1 MNEEML
7 ANYYY
12 SILEYFQNKNNVPQ
26 NLRGDKETLISNL
39 ITAIKEGD
47 VGLLIKSLPSFHA
60 QLNDNIPEE
69 FFKKAEIEVLYRLLI
84 QYAIEE
90 RQFFYFFIYSEV

>member
-12 SILEYFQNKNNVPQ
+12 SILDYFQNKNNVPQ
-26 NLRGDKETLISNL
+26 NLRGDKETLLESL
-39 ITAIKEGD
+39 KTAIKEGD
-47 VGLLIKSLPSFHA
+47 IGLLIKSLPSFYA

-69 FFKKAEIEVLYRLLI
+69 FYKKAEIEVLYKLLI
-84 QYAIEE
+84 RYAIEE
-90 RQFFYFFIYSEV
+90 R

>member
-12 SILEYFQNKNNVPQ
+12 SILDYFQDKNNMPQ
-26 NLRGDKETLISNL
+26 NLRGNKETLLESL
-39 ITAIKEGD
+39 KTVVKRGD
-47 VGLLIKSLPSFHA
+47 IDMLIKSLPSFYA

-90 RQFFYFFIYSEV
+90 R

>member
-1 MNEEML
+1 MNEEVL

-12 SILEYFQNKNNVPQ
+12 SILDYFQNKKNMPQ
-26 NLRGDKETLISNL
+26 NLRGNKETLLESLKIVV
-39 ITAIKEGD
+39 KRGD
-47 VGLLIKSLPSFHA
+47 IDMLIKSLPPFYA

-90 RQFFYFFIYSEV
+90 R

>member
-12 SILEYFQNKNNVPQ
+12 SILEYFQNKNNVSQ
-26 NLRGDKETLISNL
+26 NLRGNKETLISNL

-47 VGLLIKSLPSFHA
+47 IGFLIKSLPPFHA

-69 FFKKAEIEVLYRLLI
+69 FYKKAEIEVLYKMLI
-84 QYAIEE
+84 QYARGE
-90 RQFFYFFIYSEV
+90 R

>member
-26 NLRGDKETLISNL
+26 NLRGNKETLISNL

-47 VGLLIKSLPSFHA
+47 VGLLIRSLPHFYV
-60 QLNDNIPEE
+60 QLNDDIPEE
-69 FFKKAEIEVLYRLLI
+69 FYKKAEVEVLYKLLI
-84 QYAIEE
+84 H
-90 RQFFYFFIYSEV
+90 

>member
-26 NLRGDKETLISNL
+26 NLRGNKETLISNL

-47 VGLLIKSLPSFHA
+47 VGLLIRSLPHFYA
-60 QLNDNIPEE
+60 QLNDDIPEE
-69 FFKKAEIEVLYRLLI
+69 FFKKVEIEVLYRLLI

-90 RQFFYFFIYSEV
+90 R

>member
-26 NLRGDKETLISNL
+26 NLRGDKETLLESL
-39 ITAIKEGD
+39 KTAIKKGNI
-47 VGLLIKSLPSFHA
+47 GLLIKSLPSFYA

-69 FFKKAEIEVLYRLLI
+69 FYKKAEIEVLYKLLI
-84 QYAIEE
+84 RHAIEE
-90 RQFFYFFIYSEV
+90 R

>member
-12 SILEYFQNKNNVPQ
+12 SILEYFQNKNNVSQ
-26 NLRGDKETLISNL
+26 NLRGNKETLISNL
-39 ITAIKEGD
+39 ITVIKEGD
-47 VGLLIKSLPSFHA
+47 VGFLIKSLPPFHA

-69 FFKKAEIEVLYRLLI
+69 FYKKAEIEVLYKMLI
-84 QYAIEE
+84 QYARGE
-90 RQFFYFFIYSEV
+90 R

>member
-12 SILEYFQNKNNVPQ
+12 SILEYFQNKNNAPQ
-26 NLRGDKETLISNL
+26 NLRGDKETLLKSL
-39 ITAIKEGD
+39 KTVIKEGD
-47 VGLLIKSLPSFHA
+47 VGLLIRSLPHFYA
-60 QLNDNIPEE
+60 QLNDNVPEE
-69 FFKKAEIEVLYRLLI
+69 FYKKAEIEVLYKLLI

-90 RQFFYFFIYSEV
+90 R